1 MPVNI
6 TMPQLGESL
15 AEGTIGKWLKNEGE
29 AIARDEPLVEIITDK
44 VTAEMPSPVAGLLG
58 SIAAV
63 EGETVPVGTTIAVI
77 EEAGADRP
85 SPATD
90 ETLASDADR
99 APVSTGETATTRSE
113 PSPAVAIRTD
123 PGEIEHSH
131 NSERRASPLVR
142 RLAREHGVDVSLIA
156 GTGSGGRVTKQ
167 DILAYI
173 DQQTAPVHATT
184 LPSPAASPVAAP
196 AAPASAPAAAPPQSP
211 AHADSGDEVVPLTPI
226 RRSIA
231 EHMVRSVTTAPHAWC
246 LVEVDVTELVR
257 VRELH
262 TRDWHER
269 EGFELTFLPFFVKAV
284 TESLREHRIMNSS
297 WSEAGVILRGRIN
310 VGIAVAVEDG
320 LIVPVLHDAD
330 RQSIAGLAHGIHDL
344 VTRARQHQLAPA
356 DVQGGTFTV
365 NNTGA
370 LGSIMSA
377 PIIPQPQAGIVTME
391 AIVKRPVIRED
402 AIAIRSMM
410 NVCMSFDHRVTDGA
424 QGLRFLQSVRRR
436 LESFDRDTSVF

>member
-1 MPVNI
+1 
-6 TMPQLGESL
+6 
-15 AEGTIGKWLKNEGE
+15 
-29 AIARDEPLVEIITDK
+29 
-44 VTAEMPSPVAGLLG
+44 
-58 SIAAV
+58 
-63 EGETVPVGTTIAVI
+63 
-77 EEAGADRP
+77 
-85 SPATD
+85 
-90 ETLASDADR
+90 
-99 APVSTGETATTRSE
+99 
-113 PSPAVAIRTD
+113 
-123 PGEIEHSH
+123 
-131 NSERRASPLVR
+131 
-142 RLAREHGVDVSLIA
+142 
-156 GTGSGGRVTKQ
+156 
-167 DILAYI
+167 
-173 DQQTAPVHATT
+173 
-184 LPSPAASPVAAP
+184 
-196 AAPASAPAAAPPQSP
+196 
-211 AHADSGDEVVPLTPI
+211 
-226 RRSIA
+226 
-231 EHMVRSVTTAPHAWC
+231 MVRSVTTAPHAWC